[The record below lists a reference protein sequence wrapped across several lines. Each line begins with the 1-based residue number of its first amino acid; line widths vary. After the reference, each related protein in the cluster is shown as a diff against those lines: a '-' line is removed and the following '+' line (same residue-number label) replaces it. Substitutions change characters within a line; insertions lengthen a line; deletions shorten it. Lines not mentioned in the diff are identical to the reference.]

1 MLPDIKTEQVG
12 NKYGVEEHFRLLGT
26 SAATAA
32 NYSVLMNVLNP
43 IELVL
48 IEVSFTTAS
57 TSGTLQFEKLTVTTA
72 PGAGSVILDSVI
84 SLSGTANTLVTSNQ
98 RQMTSAR
105 VFERGDRIAL
115 VDAGTLTNLTDL
127 VVSIYYKPRGRGE
140 YR

>member
-1 MLPDIKTEQVG
+1 M
-12 NKYGVEEHFRLLGT
+12 
-26 SAATAA
+26 
-32 NYSVLMNVLNP
+32 
-43 IELVL
+43 
-48 IEVSFTTAS
+48 
-57 TSGTLQFEKLTVTTA
+57 
-72 PGAGSVILDSVI
+72 ILDSVI
-84 SLSGTANTLVTSNQ
+84 SLSGTANTLVTRNQ